1 MLSDSE
7 RKKDKKSKRIRS
19 IAAETN
25 RQWADS
31 QKMEAIQSY
40 LLLGNLALTSRI
52 LGIPEITL
60 RVWKT
65 SQWWKDAVAEIQA
78 QEKIELSAKMK
89 KIVGASLAVVE
100 DRLVNGDFQFDQKS
114 GEVIRKPVNMKDAHR
129 VAMDMQERQV
139 TIEKAMNGEVTQED
153 DVQSKL
159 LKLAEQ
165 FAEMSMKKI
174 EQKVDEHRTV
184 DVEDIEV
191 KN

>member
-1 MLSDSE
+1 LLSDSE

>member
-1 MLSDSE
+1 MSDSE

-165 FAEMSMKKI
+165 FAEMATKKI